1 MDTYGSRSISIGG
14 AALHYALQKIKD
26 KARTLAA
33 HELEVSEDDL
43 EFEDGAFRVQGAPDK
58 VRTIPELAVS
68 AWTAHD
74 LPDGFEPDLTATAT
88 WDPKNFTWPFGTHV
102 CVAEVDT
109 ETGRTELLR
118 YVAVDDC
125 GVVINPMIVDGQVH
139 GGVAFGIAEALY
151 EEILYD
157 EHGNLVTGTLTQY
170 LVPSAAEMPSFELD
184 RTETPSPTNP
194 LGVKGIGEAGTIAAP
209 PAVVNA
215 IVDAVSHLG
224 VTDVGKPATPER
236 VWRAIRDAKGGSA
249 MIPAPF
255 EYQRVESVDHAIQVL
270 SDEPEAKILAG
281 GHSLLPLMRVRLARP
296 SLLVDISRI
305 QDLKYVK
312 EDGDQVA
319 IGALTRHH
327 DVANSEVLQELCP
340 IVAYAAGEI
349 GDPQVRH
356 VGTIGGSVAHAD
368 PASDMPTVLLAL
380 GAEMVV
386 RGPDGSVRNVPA
398 GDFFKGL
405 FEPDL
410 ATNEVLT
417 EIRVPKTTD
426 RGWSYLKF
434 HRRAQDWALVGVAAL
449 AQNGGGPAVAL
460 TNMADRPLRATGVEE
475 ELAGGAD
482 PAAAAQRAAE
492 GHEPADRRVRERRV
506 PRRSS

>member
-1 MDTYGSRSISIGG
+1 
-14 AALHYALQKIKD
+14 
-26 KARTLAA
+26 
-33 HELEVSEDDL
+33 
-43 EFEDGAFRVQGAPDK
+43 
-58 VRTIPELAVS
+58 
-68 AWTAHD
+68 
-74 LPDGFEPDLTATAT
+74 
-88 WDPKNFTWPFGTHV
+88 
-102 CVAEVDT
+102 
-109 ETGRTELLR
+109 
-118 YVAVDDC
+118 
-125 GVVINPMIVDGQVH
+125 
-139 GGVAFGIAEALY
+139 
-151 EEILYD
+151 
-157 EHGNLVTGTLTQY
+157 
-170 LVPSAAEMPSFELD
+170 
-184 RTETPSPTNP
+184 
-194 LGVKGIGEAGTIAAP
+194 
-209 PAVVNA
+209 
-215 IVDAVSHLG
+215 
-224 VTDVGKPATPER
+224 
-236 VWRAIRDAKGGSA
+236 

-312 EDGDQVA
+312 DDGGQVA

-386 RGPDGSVRNVPA
+386 RGPDGNVRNVPA

-410 ATNEVLT
+410 GTNEVLT
-417 EIRVPKTTD
+417 EIRVPKTAD

-449 AQNGGGPAVAL
+449 AQNGAGPAVAL
-460 TNMADRPLRATGVEE
+460 TNMSDRPLRATGVEE

-492 GHEPADRRVRERRV
+492 GTSPPTDAFASAEYRQELVKVLVRRAIEEAQSR
-506 PRRSS
+506 